1 MEKFEKIEEK
11 NKYSLNRSYFKNR
24 LPSNPSTPLE
34 VQQYYRQ
41 HRELPYKNG
50 EIKEDWLGECWAE
63 YNKKKGVIHEQFFT
77 PKNIAADMLEFFW
90 AFKKADRNYYRN
102 QRILEPC
109 CGYGEITKEILSEF
123 QDGEDIDL
131 FLFDIDPVMIESNIL
146 FNDLENKKY
155 VKYENYDFT
164 KENNYVDNQCK
175 GRDIICNPPYSKP
188 LLAAFLK
195 KCLEW
200 MNDGNF
206 AVLLLPYGFTQQ
218 SNKEIQKILLEFSG
232 IYHKN
237 IYQGSEFANTKIKT
251 QIIVLKK

>member
-11 NKYSLNRSYFKNR
+11 NKYTLNRSYFKNR

-34 VQQYYRQ
+34 VQEYHLQ
-41 HRELPYKNG
+41 HGELPYKG
-50 EIKEDWLGECWAE
+50 EAKENWLWECYAE
-63 YNKKKGVIHEQFFT
+63 YNKKKGIVHEQFFT
-77 PKNIAADMLEFFW
+77 PNNIAADMLEVFW
-90 AFKKADRNYYRN
+90 SFKKANRTYYHN

-109 CGYGEITKEILSEF
+109 CGYGEITKEILSDF
-123 QDGEDIDL
+123 KDGEHIDL
-131 FLFDIDPVMIESNIL
+131 FLFDIDEKMIESNVL
-146 FNDLENKKY
+146 YNDLENKEY
-155 VKYENYDFT
+155 VRYENYDFT

-188 LLAAFLK
+188 LLAEFLK

-200 MNDGNF
+200 MNVGNF
-206 AVLLLPYGFTQQ
+206 AVLLVPYGFTQQ

-237 IYQGSEFANTKIKT
+237 IYDGGEFENTKIKT
-251 QIIVLKK
+251 QIIVLEK